1 MNTIKTLSV
10 AASLALTLIASS
22 ALAQSDREQIK
33 EAMECFYQWD
43 LYGGEERSSKCI
55 ADTVLYH
62 RIDDNGDHAYGTPPL
77 DNDTG
82 KGGDAVIHN
91 LLDID
96 IYNDMAV
103 VTSLHR
109 YQPESPRNTYVKN
122 IVLFKLAE
130 GWRITNVAWG
140 RVTNRQ

>member
-1 MNTIKTLSV
+1 MKTIPTLAV
-10 AASLALTLIASS
+10 TLAL
-22 ALAQSDREQIK
+22 LAPAAYADTDREQIK
-33 EAMECFYQWD
+33 AAMECFYRWD
-43 LYGGEERSSKCI
+43 LHGGAENSSQCI

-62 RIDDNGDHAYGTPPL
+62 RIDENGRHSYGTPPL

-82 KGGDAVIHN
+82 KGAEAVIHN

-109 YQPESPRNTYVKN
+109 YQPEAPQNTYMKN
-122 IVLFKLAE
+122 IVLFKLEE
-130 GWRITNVAWG
+130 GWRITNVVWG
-140 RVTNRQ
+140 RVTNQQ

>member
-1 MNTIKTLSV
+1 MKTIATIALG
-10 AASLALTLIASS
+10 LTLFAH
-22 ALAQSDREQIK
+22 AAHADSDRDQIK
-33 EAMECFYQWD
+33 AAMECFYQWD
-43 LYGGEERSSKCI
+43 LHGGKDTSSKCI
-55 ADTVLYH
+55 SDTVLYH
-62 RIDDNGDHAYGTPPL
+62 RIDENGNHSYGTPPL

-82 KGGDAVIHN
+82 KGAEAVIHN

-109 YQPESPRNTYVKN
+109 YQPEAPQNTYVKN
-122 IVLFKLAE
+122 IVLFKLAD

-140 RVTNRQ
+140 RVTNDQ

>member
-1 MNTIKTLSV
+1 MKIFTTAV
-10 AASLALTLIASS
+10 LAL
-22 ALAQSDREQIK
+22 ALFAPTAYAQSDREQIK
-33 EAMECFYQWD
+33 AAMECFYQWD
-43 LYGGEERSSKCI
+43 LYGGKEHSSKCI
-55 ADTVLYH
+55 SDTVLYH
-62 RIDDNGDHAYGTPPL
+62 RIDENGQHSHGTPQL
-77 DNDTG
+77 DKEDG
-82 KGGDAVIHN
+82 KGAEAVIHN

-122 IVLFKLAE
+122 IVLFKLAD

-140 RVTNRQ
+140 RVTNQQ

>member
-1 MNTIKTLSV
+1 MNKYTVIALG
-10 AASLALTLIASS
+10 LAVIAPA
-22 ALAQSDREQIK
+22 ALADSDREEIK
-33 EAMECFYQWD
+33 AVMEHFYAWD
-43 LYGGEERSSKCI
+43 LNGGEDNAANSL
-55 ADTVLYH
+55 ADSVLYH
-62 RIDDNGDHAYGTPPL
+62 RIDENGQHSYGTPPL
-77 DNDTG
+77 GDATG
-82 KGGDAVIHN
+82 KGAEAVIHN

-109 YQPESPRNTYVKN
+109 YQPEAPRNTYVKN

-140 RVTNRQ
+140 RVTNDQ